1 MAQPAVPAAFYEVL
15 VAELTEL
22 GWARVQAVD
31 AERHAVTLISSHK
44 GAHGRARV
52 HELTVQL
59 PPDYPHSPPTCSADL
74 PGDSFVPTPS
84 STSAASTLD
93 SVTRKSSSSSSSG
106 SISGAYSLRS
116 IVAQW
121 ESLLARYQALFNQL
135 DDLDDHTWVLEPA
148 RLAPPPLAVG
158 KDSPNVASSDA
169 VPIIST
175 SLLPTMGR
183 PPRHTV
189 HRRIAVALHASLL
202 FTLDPQQPYAAPMG
216 GLRFLGKESVVA
228 PLRQRASSSRAWDAS
243 GATSL
248 RANLET
254 CLGAELP
261 SPQPSG
267 ASHGVGEQTRDG
279 FEVECAIC
287 YAYRLPQASDAAK
300 SVDTTFG
307 NIGATTAGEKRGR
320 AVIESSSIPDILC
333 ENVRCHRSFHVIC
346 LSQWLQGLPTASRS
360 FGTIFG
366 HCPYCFVPISAQM

>member
-22 GWARVQAVD
+22 GWTRVQAVD
-31 AERHAVTLISSHK
+31 AERRAVTLISSHK

-59 PPDYPHSPPTCSADL
+59 PHDYPHSPPTCSADL
-74 PGDSFVPTPS
+74 PGDSFVPAPS
-84 STSAASTLD
+84 STPAASTID
-93 SVTRKSSSSSSSG
+93 SVARSSSSSSSSG
-106 SISGAYSLRS
+106 SIRGAYSLRS

-135 DDLDDHTWVLEPA
+135 DDLDDHVWVLEPA
-148 RLAPPPLAVG
+148 RLASPPLAVG
-158 KDSPNVASSDA
+158 KDSPNVASEA
-169 VPIIST
+169 VPSIST
-175 SLLPTMGR
+175 SLPTLGR
-183 PPRHTV
+183 PPRHAL
-189 HRRIAVALHASLL
+189 HRRIAVAPHASVL

-216 GLRFLGKESVVA
+216 GLRFLGKESAVA
-228 PLRQRASSSRAWDAS
+228 PLRQRASSSRAWDDS

-248 RANLET
+248 RANLESY
-254 CLGAELP
+254 LGAELP
-261 SPQPSG
+261 SPQPSS
-267 ASHGVGEQTRDG
+267 ASYGVGEQTRDS

-300 SVDTTFG
+300 SVDSKFG
-307 NIGATTAGEKRGR
+307 TIGATAGGMRGG
-320 AVIESSSIPDILC
+320 AEIESSSIPDILC
-333 ENVRCHRSFHVIC
+333 ENVCCHRSYHVIC